1 MPRAHN
7 CRWGFQKLFPVG
19 TVFRTKAGPHKTSN
33 SEGLRELAPIGEAV
47 MKPGGWKHNQETN
60 AKISAARRAQL
71 SDPAE
76 RAKISELT
84 KARMADPAVRQ
95 RIRDGM
101 LRASGAA
108 DELRTLRAV
117 WRATRST
124 VRARFLAELLEP
136 ICHTRREGDQ
146 S

>member
-1 MPRAHN
+1 M
-7 CRWGFQKLFPVG
+7 
-19 TVFRTKAGPHKTSN
+19 T
-33 SEGLRELAPIGEAV
+33 
-47 MKPGGWKHNQETN
+47 KPGGWKHSQETCT
-60 AKISAARRAQL
+60 KIAATRRGQL
-71 SDPAE
+71 RDPAE
-76 RAKISELT
+76 RTKIAEAT

-95 RIRDGM
+95 RIREGM
-101 LRASGAA
+101 LRASGSA

-136 ICHTRREGDQ
+136 ICHSGRGGDL

>member
-1 MPRAHN
+1 MR
-7 CRWGFQKLFPVG
+7 
-19 TVFRTKAGPHKTSN
+19 S
-33 SEGLRELAPIGEAV
+33 
-47 MKPGGWKHNQETN
+47 GGWKHNQETN
-60 AKISAARRAQL
+60 TKIAATRRAQL

-76 RAKISELT
+76 RAKISEAT

-101 LRASGAA
+101 LRASGSA

-136 ICHTRREGDQ
+136 ICLSGPEDNL

>member
-1 MPRAHN
+1 MR
-7 CRWGFQKLFPVG
+7 
-19 TVFRTKAGPHKTSN
+19 S
-33 SEGLRELAPIGEAV
+33 
-47 MKPGGWKHNQETN
+47 GGWKHNQETN
-60 AKISAARRAQL
+60 TKIAATRRAQL

-76 RAKISELT
+76 RAKISEAT

-95 RIRDGM
+95 RIREGM

-117 WRATRST
+117 WRATRGT
-124 VRARFLAELLEP
+124 VRTRFLSELLEP
-136 ICHTRREGDQ
+136 VCRAEREGEQ

>member
-1 MPRAHN
+1 
-7 CRWGFQKLFPVG
+7 
-19 TVFRTKAGPHKTSN
+19 
-33 SEGLRELAPIGEAV
+33 
-47 MKPGGWKHNQETN
+47 MKPGGWNHNPGTR
-60 AKISAARRAQL
+60 AKISSTRREQL

-76 RAKISELT
+76 RAKISEAT

-101 LRASGAA
+101 LKASGSA
-108 DELRTLRAV
+108 DELRTLRAI
-117 WRATRST
+117 WRATRPT

-136 ICHTRREGDQ
+136 ICVSGREGDQ

>member
-1 MPRAHN
+1 
-7 CRWGFQKLFPVG
+7 
-19 TVFRTKAGPHKTSN
+19 
-33 SEGLRELAPIGEAV
+33 

-60 AKISAARRAQL
+60 TKIAATRRAQL

-76 RAKISELT
+76 RAKISEAT

-95 RIRDGM
+95 RIREGM
-101 LRASGAA
+101 LRASGSA

-117 WRATRST
+117 WRATRTT
-124 VRARFLAELLEP
+124 VRARFMAELLEP
-136 ICHTRREGDQ
+136 VCRSGREDDQ

>member
-1 MPRAHN
+1 
-7 CRWGFQKLFPVG
+7 
-19 TVFRTKAGPHKTSN
+19 
-33 SEGLRELAPIGEAV
+33 

-60 AKISAARRAQL
+60 AKIAATRRAQL

-76 RAKISELT
+76 RAKISEAT

-101 LRASGAA
+101 LKASGAV

-136 ICHTRREGDQ
+136 VYRAGREGDQ

>member
-1 MPRAHN
+1 M
-7 CRWGFQKLFPVG
+7 
-19 TVFRTKAGPHKTSN
+19 KA
-33 SEGLRELAPIGEAV
+33 
-47 MKPGGWKHNQETN
+47 GGWKHNQETN
-60 AKISAARRAQL
+60 SKIAAKRRAQL
-71 SDPAE
+71 SDPAV
-76 RAKISELT
+76 RAKIGEET

-101 LRASGAA
+101 LRASGSA

-117 WRATRST
+117 WRATRPT

-136 ICHTRREGDQ
+136 ICHSEREGDQ